1 MEADGHFLVV
11 KGATPDAT
19 RHLHARS
26 MEADDGAPLDAAV
39 SAVEDA
45 LRALRRAAGVDAA
58 LDAAW

>member
-1 MEADGHFLVV
+1 MEANGYFLVV
-11 KGATPDAT
+11 KGATPYVT
-19 RHLHARS
+19 RHLYARS

-39 SAVEDA
+39 GAVEDA